1 VASDAHHGDVAGVI
15 NSFGQ
20 GEPIL
25 VHDAEEREDE
35 IDLVY
40 PADAVTPNSV
50 ARLRND
56 AGGLICVAIPPT
68 AAKRFDLPF
77 LSERLSHSTTEQMEL
92 GYDNRTAFSLPVNHR
107 QTKTG
112 ITDEDRALTITKLAA
127 SVAEPDTIDF
137 AAEFRS
143 PGHVPILRAAD
154 GLLDTR
160 HGHTELSIAIACTT
174 DRSPAAVVC
183 EMLDDE
189 TGKALSEQKARNYAR
204 RNGLQFIASAEI
216 IDCLA

>member
-1 VASDAHHGDVAGVI
+1 MDPDVHRTEIAGVVE
-15 NSFGQ
+15 SFGR
-20 GEPIL
+20 GDPIL
-25 VHDAEEREDE
+25 IHDAEEREDE

-50 ARLRND
+50 TRLRND
-56 AGGLICVAIPPT
+56 AGGLICVALPPT
-68 AAKRFDLPF
+68 AAEAFDLPF
-77 LSERLSHSTTEQMEL
+77 LGMSLSHPASEQMEL
-92 GYDNRTAFSLPVNHR
+92 EYDDRTAFSLPVNHR
-107 QTKTG
+107 ETDTG

-127 SVAEPDTIDF
+127 SAGEPDAVDF

-160 HGHTELSIAIACTT
+160 HGHTELGVVIARAA

-189 TGKALSEQKARNYAR
+189 TGKALPEQKARKYAR
-204 RNGLQFIASAEI
+204 ENGLQFIESAEI
-216 IDCLA
+216 IDCFA